1 MSDSRTRP
9 NAEWLNALRARG
21 SDGARAQAELR
32 ELVLR
37 GLAAGLSGKV
47 DASGSLEDFTHEAVL
62 HIMQKLDSFRD
73 ESRFSTWALAIAMR
87 VAWSNLR
94 RWRWREVPFESLP
107 DVPQAA
113 EPTATLATQP
123 ADPERTI
130 AQREI
135 GSALRVALRSL
146 TERQRRVIIAELR
159 GMPQAELADRLQ
171 VSRNALYKLG
181 HDARR
186 AMQRALEAAGFDRD
200 AVQAAY
206 EEP

>member
-9 NAEWLNALRARG
+9 NAEWLTALRARG
-21 SDGARAQAELR
+21 ADGARAHAELR

-37 GLAAGLSGKV
+37 GLATGLSGKK

-62 HIMQKLDSFRD
+62 RILDNLDGFRG

-94 RWRWREVPFESLP
+94 RRRWREIPFESLTEL
-107 DVPQAA
+107 PQLA
-113 EPTATLATQP
+113 ESRTTLEAQP
-123 ADPERTI
+123 ADPERVI
-130 AQREI
+130 ARREI
-135 GSALRVALRSL
+135 VSALTAALHSL
-146 TERQRRVIIAELR
+146 TERQRRVIFAELR
-159 GMPQAELADRLQ
+159 GMPQAELTERMQL
-171 VSRNALYKLG
+171 SRNALYKLS

-186 AMQRALEAAGFDRD
+186 AMQRALEAAGFDRET
-200 AVQAAY
+200 VLAAY